1 MKLADIT
8 SELLRL
14 FAGQD
19 ADCGGAIV
27 VWHDPSGEFEDA
39 LADLELPGVNVL
51 VDREGGRFAIKR
63 ELNGDLDGRKV
74 LIYRRSA
81 GEPSGDW
88 LADVEARCTSFAADY
103 VSVQLR
109 EIGAVESYEMRTAFE
124 SHRAF
129 FAKRRSVTKLIKL
142 LHSSG
147 EGVVETVDKLELG
160 ILAVCMGAS
169 ELDPAAIVS
178 GYLAL
183 LHEGNAGQV
192 VTLLAEYEMDDYFS
206 ELIRHWCGFEGN
218 VLELSCVP
226 ELLVHVLLTACS
238 QSVTG
243 GCLDTLSGR
252 FSSQAVHTAFCRAC
266 LDYWVRGSNRL
277 LLLSMATAV
286 ERELELEKLLAG
298 VGLDCI
304 AGADVFPCIDAAILR
319 MLFER
324 VRLSVDA
331 ADEVLT
337 VVASRRGSLWYEEL
351 ACYYRGVSAAA
362 HMQRF
367 YRDHVEGFAGMGAL
381 ALWSSYT
388 GDLYRMDAW
397 YRELVIEFAG
407 AFRAGEYELDEDFRV
422 CFESMEALYKG
433 WFLKELSRRWA
444 STSGD
449 SLGLQGYVKGIP
461 RQVDFD
467 LSYVEPAN
475 RRGKR
480 IWVIVSD
487 ALRYEVASELA
498 ERLERETKGQCELS
512 AVQGVFP
519 SITRCGMAALLPHGT
534 MRYEACGE
542 GGSGFGVFVDGGRVD
557 TIEARQKVIGK
568 HYEGAVAVRYDRFV
582 GEMDRAERKE
592 AVGDANVV
600 YIYHDLIDA
609 IGDKAATER
618 KAFHA
623 CDETIDEL
631 SVLVKLIV
639 REFMSSRIVITA
651 DHGFLYTAE
660 PLAEYDHAS
669 VADVAGDVVEAG
681 RRWVVA
687 SVDSRS
693 DALLKVALPASA
705 GELVGFSPRECVR
718 LRRPGGGENFVH
730 GGISLQ
736 EMCVPVLTFSNKRAG
751 TRGFVASSPVGLS
764 LVTQLESIS
773 NASFFLEFLQ
783 DEAVGGKILPTNYEV
798 YVVDRNGGPVTDVA
812 RIVADLTEVD
822 ATERRFK
829 VMLTV
834 RPTVEL
840 DERAEY
846 ALCLRNADSSEESVL
861 QTLHFHV
868 YLGSEW

>member
-19 ADCGGAIV
+19 ADCGGSIV

-39 LADLELPGVNVL
+39 LADLELPGVKVL
-51 VDREGGRFAIKR
+51 VDREGGKFAIKR
-63 ELNGDLDGRKV
+63 ELNGDLNGRRV
-74 LIYRRSA
+74 LIYRRFA

-88 LADVEARCTSFAADY
+88 LADVEARCVPFAADY

-109 EIGAVESYEMRTAFE
+109 EIGAVDSYEMRAALE

-129 FAKRRSVTKLIKL
+129 FAKRRNVAKLNKL
-142 LHSSG
+142 LHSSR
-147 EGVVETVDKLELG
+147 EGVVESVDELELG
-160 ILAVCMGAS
+160 ILATCLGAG

-183 LHEGNAGQV
+183 LHEGNAGQAV
-192 VTLLAEYEMDDYFS
+192 ALLAECEMSDYFR
-206 ELIRHWCGFEGN
+206 ELIHHWCGFEGDA
-218 VLELSCVP
+218 LELSRTSK
-226 ELLVHVLLTACS
+226 LLVHVLLTACS

-243 GCLDTLSGR
+243 GCLDALAGR
-252 FSSQAVHTAFCRAC
+252 FSPQVVHAAFCRAC
-266 LDYWVRGSNRL
+266 LDCWVRGGNRL
-277 LLLSMATAV
+277 LLLSMTTAV
-286 ERELELEKLLAG
+286 ERELELGKLLED

-331 ADEVLT
+331 ADEVLS

-351 ACYYRGVSAAA
+351 ACYYRGVAAAA

-367 YRDHVEGFAGMGAL
+367 YRDHVDGFAGMGAL
-381 ALWSSYT
+381 ALWGSYT

-397 YRELVIEFAG
+397 YRELVTEFAG
-407 AFRAGEYELDEDFRV
+407 AFRAGEYELDEDFRA

-433 WFLKELSRRWA
+433 WFLKELSRRWTSA
-444 STSGD
+444 SGD
-449 SLGLQGYVKGIP
+449 ALGSQGYVKGVP
-461 RQVDFD
+461 RQLDFD
-467 LSYVEPAN
+467 LSYIEPAN

-512 AVQGVFP
+512 AVQGMLP
-519 SITRCGMAALLPHGT
+519 SITKCGMAALLPHGT
-534 MRYEACGE
+534 MRYEAYGE
-542 GGSGFGVFVDGGRVD
+542 ERSGFGVFVDGGRVD
-557 TIEARQKVIGK
+557 TIEARQKVIGG
-568 HYEGAVAVRYDRFV
+568 HYEGAVALRYDRFV
-582 GEMDRAERKE
+582 GEMDRAERKA
-592 AVGDANVV
+592 AVGDASVV
-600 YIYHDLIDA
+600 YVYHDLIDA
-609 IGDKAATER
+609 IGDKATTER
-618 KAFHA
+618 RTFHA

-669 VADVAGDVVEAG
+669 VVDVAGGIVEAG

-687 SVDSRS
+687 SSNSES
-693 DALLKVALPASA
+693 DVLLKVALPASA
-705 GELVGFSPRECVR
+705 GKLVGFSPRECVR

-764 LVTQLESIS
+764 LVTQLETIS

-783 DEAVGGKILPTNYEV
+783 DEAVGGKILPANYEV
-798 YVVDRNGGPVTDVA
+798 FVANRDGSPVTDAA
-812 RIVADLTEVD
+812 RIVADLTDID
-822 ATERRFK
+822 ATARRFK

-834 RPTVEL
+834 RPTVKL
-840 DERAEY
+840 DEREEY
-846 ALCLRNADSSEESVL
+846 ALCLRNVDSGEDRVL

>member
-8 SELLRL
+8 SELLHL

-63 ELNGDLDGRKV
+63 ELNGDLGGRKV

-88 LADVEARCTSFAADY
+88 LADVEARCIPFAADY

-109 EIGAVESYEMRTAFE
+109 ETGAADSYEMRAAFE
-124 SHRAF
+124 SHKAF
-129 FAKRRSVTKLIKL
+129 FAKRRNVTKLNKL

-147 EGVVETVDKLELG
+147 EGVVEAVDKLELG
-160 ILAVCMGAS
+160 ILAVCFGS
-169 ELDPAAIVS
+169 GELDPAAIVS
-178 GYLAL
+178 SYMAL

-192 VTLLAEYEMDDYFS
+192 VALLAEYGMDGFFC

-218 VLELSCVP
+218 ALELSRVP
-226 ELLVHVLLTACS
+226 ELLVHVLLSACS

-243 GCLDTLSGR
+243 GCLDALSGR
-252 FSSQAVHTAFCRAC
+252 FSPQVVHVAFCRAC
-266 LDYWVRGSNRL
+266 LDYWVRGGNRL

-286 ERELELEKLLAG
+286 EHELELGKLFAG
-298 VGLDCI
+298 VGLDCLV
-304 AGADVFPCIDAAILR
+304 GADVFPCIDAAILR

-324 VRLSVDA
+324 VRMSVDA
-331 ADEVLT
+331 ADEALSI
-337 VVASRRGSLWYEEL
+337 VASRRGSLWYEEL

-381 ALWSSYT
+381 ALWGAYT
-388 GDLYRMDAW
+388 GDLYHMDAW
-397 YRELVIEFAG
+397 YRNLVTEFAG
-407 AFRAGEYELDEDFRV
+407 AFKAGEYELDEDFRAS
-422 CFESMEALYKG
+422 FESMEALYKG

-444 STSGD
+444 SASED
-449 SLGLQGYVKGIP
+449 ALGLQGYVKGIP
-461 RQVDFD
+461 RQIDFD
-467 LSYVEPAN
+467 LSCVEPAN

-487 ALRYEVASELA
+487 ALRFEVASELS

-534 MRYEACGE
+534 MRYKASGE
-542 GGSGFGVFVDGGRVD
+542 GRSRFNVLVDGERVD
-557 TIEARQKVIGK
+557 TIEARQKVIAG
-568 HYEGAVAVRYDRFV
+568 HYEGAVALRYDRFV

-618 KAFHA
+618 RTFHA

-669 VADVAGDVVEAG
+669 VADVAGAVVEAG
-681 RRWVVA
+681 RRWAVA
-687 SVDSRS
+687 TGDSES
-693 DALLKVALPASA
+693 DTLLKVALPASA

-736 EMCVPVLTFSNKRAG
+736 EMCVPVLTFCNKRAG

-764 LVTQLESIS
+764 LVTQLETIS

-783 DEAVGGKILPTNYEV
+783 DEAVGGKILPANYEV
-798 YVVDRNGGPVTDVA
+798 YVADCDGGAVTDNA

-822 ATERRFK
+822 ATARRFK

-834 RPTVEL
+834 RPTAEL
-840 DERAEY
+840 DEHAEY
-846 ALCLRNADSSEESVL
+846 TLCLRNADNGEERVL
-861 QTLHFHV
+861 QSLRFHV

>member
-1 MKLADIT
+1 MKLEDIT
-8 SELLRL
+8 SELLHL

-19 ADCGGAIV
+19 ADYGGAIV
-27 VWHDPSGEFEDA
+27 VWHDPSGEFEDM
-39 LADLELPGVNVL
+39 LADLELPGVSVL

-63 ELNGDLDGRKV
+63 KLNGDLGGRKV
-74 LIYRRSA
+74 LIYRRCV

-88 LADVEARCTSFAADY
+88 LADVEARCVPFAADY

-109 EIGAVESYEMRTAFE
+109 EIGAVDSYEMRAALE
-124 SHRAF
+124 SHKAF
-129 FAKRRSVTKLIKL
+129 FAKRRNVIKLNKL
-142 LHSSG
+142 LHSSR
-147 EGVVETVDKLELG
+147 EVAVETVDELELG
-160 ILAVCMGAS
+160 ILATCLGVS

-183 LHEGNAGQV
+183 LHEGNADQV
-192 VTLLAEYEMDDYFS
+192 VVLLAEYEMNGYFC

-218 VLELSCVP
+218 ALELSRVP

-238 QSVTG
+238 RSVTG
-243 GCLDTLSGR
+243 GCLDALSGR
-252 FSSQAVHTAFCRAC
+252 FSSQAVHAAFCRAC
-266 LDYWVRGSNRL
+266 VDHWVRGGNRL
-277 LLLSMATAV
+277 LLLSMTTAV
-286 ERELELEKLLAG
+286 ERELELGKILAD

-331 ADEVLT
+331 ADEVLS
-337 VVASRRGSLWYEEL
+337 VVVSRRGSLWYEEL

-381 ALWSSYT
+381 ALWGSYAS
-388 GDLYRMDAW
+388 DFYRMDAW
-397 YRELVIEFAG
+397 YRELVTEFAG
-407 AFRAGEYELDEDFRV
+407 AFRAGEYELDEDFRA

-444 STSGD
+444 SASGD
-449 SLGLQGYVKGIP
+449 ALGLQGYVKGIP

-487 ALRYEVASELA
+487 ALRYEVAAELA
-498 ERLERETKGQCELS
+498 ERLERETKGQCELG

-542 GGSGFGVFVDGGRVD
+542 AGSGFGVLVDGGRVD
-557 TIEARQKVIGK
+557 TIESRQKVIGK

-582 GEMDRAERKE
+582 GEMDRAERKK

-618 KAFHA
+618 RAFHA

-660 PLAEYDHAS
+660 PLAEYDHTS
-669 VADVAGDVVEAG
+669 VADVAGDVIEAG
-681 RRWVVA
+681 RRWAVA
-687 SVDSRS
+687 SSDSES
-693 DALLKVALPASA
+693 DTLLKVALPASA
-705 GELVGFSPRECVR
+705 GSLVGFSPRECVR

-773 NASFFLEFLQ
+773 NTSFFLEFLQ
-783 DEAVGGKILPTNYEV
+783 DEAVVGKILPANYEV
-798 YVVDRNGGPVTDVA
+798 FVVDRSGNPVTDIA

-822 ATERRFK
+822 ATARRFK

-840 DERAEY
+840 DERSEY
-846 ALCLRNADSSEESVL
+846 ALCLKNADSGEERVL

-868 YLGSEW
+868 YLGREW

>member
-63 ELNGDLDGRKV
+63 ELNGDLGGRKV

-88 LADVEARCTSFAADY
+88 LADVEARCIPFAADY

-109 EIGAVESYEMRTAFE
+109 EIGAVDSYEMRAAFE
-124 SHRAF
+124 SHKAF
-129 FAKRRSVTKLIKL
+129 FAKRRNVTKLNKL

-147 EGVVETVDKLELG
+147 EGVVEAVDKLEIG
-160 ILAVCMGAS
+160 ILAVCFGS
-169 ELDPAAIVS
+169 GELDPAAIVS
-178 GYLAL
+178 SYMAL
-183 LHEGNAGQV
+183 LHEGNAGQAV
-192 VTLLAEYEMDDYFS
+192 ALLAEYGMDGFFC

-218 VLELSCVP
+218 ALELSRVP
-226 ELLVHVLLTACS
+226 ELLVHVLLSACS

-243 GCLDTLSGR
+243 GCLDALSGR
-252 FSSQAVHTAFCRAC
+252 FSPQVVHVAFCRAC
-266 LDYWVRGSNRL
+266 LDYWVRGGNRL

-286 ERELELEKLLAG
+286 ERELELGKLFAG
-298 VGLDCI
+298 VGLDCLV
-304 AGADVFPCIDAAILR
+304 GADVFPCIDAAILR

-324 VRLSVDA
+324 VRMSVDA
-331 ADEVLT
+331 SDEALSI
-337 VVASRRGSLWYEEL
+337 VASRRGSLWYEEL

-381 ALWSSYT
+381 ALWGAYT
-388 GDLYRMDAW
+388 GDLYHMDAW
-397 YRELVIEFAG
+397 YRELVTEFAG
-407 AFRAGEYELDEDFRV
+407 AFRAGEYELDEDFRA

-444 STSGD
+444 SASGD
-449 SLGLQGYVKGIP
+449 ALGLQGYVKGIP
-461 RQVDFD
+461 RQIDFD

-498 ERLERETKGQCELS
+498 ERLERETKGQCKLS

-534 MRYEACGE
+534 MRYKASGE
-542 GGSGFGVFVDGGRVD
+542 GRSGFNVLVDGERVD
-557 TIEARQKVIGK
+557 TIEARQKVIAGY
-568 HYEGAVAVRYDRFV
+568 YEDAVALRYDRFV
-582 GEMDRAERKE
+582 GEMDRAERRE

-618 KAFHA
+618 RTFHA

-669 VADVAGDVVEAG
+669 VADVAGAVVEAG
-681 RRWVVA
+681 RRWAVA
-687 SVDSRS
+687 TGDSES
-693 DALLKVALPASA
+693 DTLLKVALPASA

-736 EMCVPVLTFSNKRAG
+736 ELCVPVLTFSNKRAG

-764 LVTQLESIS
+764 LVTQLETIS

-783 DEAVGGKILPTNYEV
+783 DEAVGGKILPANYEV
-798 YVVDRNGGPVTDVA
+798 YVADCDGGVVTDNA
-812 RIVADLTEVD
+812 RIVADLTEVA
-822 ATERRFK
+822 ATARRFK

-834 RPTVEL
+834 RPTAEL
-840 DERAEY
+840 DEHAEY
-846 ALCLRNADSSEESVL
+846 ALCLRNAGSGEERVL
-861 QTLHFHV
+861 QSLRFHV